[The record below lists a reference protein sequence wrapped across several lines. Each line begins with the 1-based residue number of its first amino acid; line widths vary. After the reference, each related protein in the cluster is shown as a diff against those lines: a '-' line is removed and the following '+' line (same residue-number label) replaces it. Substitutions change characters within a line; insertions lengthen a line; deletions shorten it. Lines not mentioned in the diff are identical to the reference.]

1 MYINK
6 SLFKYNKILKTNGYY
21 NMSDFN
27 SINIYG
33 EDAKNLINFLS
44 VRDINYISEPAFYTV
59 LQRGY
64 IFIDEVLII
73 KLSEYNYII
82 YPNNQKKVQKIYD
95 TLKFN
100 KKKFPILNINMSS
113 KTLALFSIHGNNN
126 NEFDLL
132 NSLYKTINIT
142 RQGYSFL
149 LVYTHQSKKE
159 KVINHFKENGLLEI
173 SVDIYNL
180 FLYNNKVINNLEN
193 VSINY
198 RLNVIKQVYNCDNT
212 KIRLPKRILTI
223 KLFEATRNV
232 SLFHNTPIYNVEG
245 EKIGYV
251 YKSFYNPHK
260 NKPFVIGIIK
270 KYRTGKFAI
279 VKNNDDELL
288 LKLRN
293 VYK

>member
-6 SLFKYNKILKTNGYY
+6 SLFKYNKILKTSGYY
-21 NMSDFN
+21 NMSSYN
-27 SINIYG
+27 SISIYG

-59 LQRGY
+59 FQRGY

-73 KLSEYNYII
+73 KLSEFNYII

-100 KKKFPILNINMSS
+100 KKKFPILNIDLTS
-113 KTLALFSIHGNNN
+113 KTLALFSIHGNNT
-126 NEFDLL
+126 NEIDLY
-132 NSLYKTINIT
+132 NSLFKTIKIT

-149 LVYTHQSKKE
+149 IVYTHHSKKE
-159 KVINHFKENGLLEI
+159 KVIKYFKERKLLEI

-180 FLYNNKVINNLEN
+180 FLYNNKVINSLEN

-223 KLFEATRNV
+223 KLFEATKNV

-251 YKSFYNPHK
+251 YKSFYNPYK
-260 NKPFVIGIIK
+260 NKPFVLGIIK

-279 VKNNDDELL
+279 IRNNNDELL

>member
-21 NMSDFN
+21 NVSDFS

-33 EDAKNLINFLS
+33 EDAKNLINYLS

-82 YPNNQKKVQKIYD
+82 YPNDQKKVQKIYD

-100 KKKFPILNINMSS
+100 KKKFPILNIDMTN
-113 KTLALFSIHGNNN
+113 KKLALFSIHGNTI
-126 NEFDLL
+126 NELKLSESFF
-132 NSLYKTINIT
+132 KTIKIT

-149 LVYTHQSKKE
+149 LIYTHYSKE
-159 KVINHFKENGLLEI
+159 KKVIQYLKENKLLPI

-180 FLYNNKVINNLEN
+180 FLYNNKVINSLDNVNLK
-193 VSINY
+193 Y

-212 KIRLPKRILTI
+212 KIKLPKRILTI
-223 KLFEATRNV
+223 KLFEATKNV
-232 SLFHNTPIYNVEG
+232 SLFNNTPIYNVEG

-251 YKSFYNPHK
+251 YKAFYNPYK
-260 NKPFVIGIIK
+260 NKPLVLGIIK

-279 VKNNDDELL
+279 IKNNDDNLL

-293 VYK
+293 TYK